1 MKIKGADLPK
11 TATAHVIASSSS
23 SSTSKNLLS
32 TSSVRTEKDPV
43 RLSVSSATNNNSRAA
58 DLTRHASP
66 AFVSPAKPDS
76 LLPVERLRG
85 ANFRESGAAERRNA
99 TARKRRKIELES
111 EILRKEVEIET
122 LRKETEI
129 EILQK
134 ELEKSMLRKAL
145 ELLDLDEMD
154 EECSDPL

>member
-1 MKIKGADLPK
+1 M
-11 TATAHVIASSSS
+11 
-23 SSTSKNLLS
+23 
-32 TSSVRTEKDPV
+32 

-99 TARKRRKIELES
+99 TAARKRRKIELES